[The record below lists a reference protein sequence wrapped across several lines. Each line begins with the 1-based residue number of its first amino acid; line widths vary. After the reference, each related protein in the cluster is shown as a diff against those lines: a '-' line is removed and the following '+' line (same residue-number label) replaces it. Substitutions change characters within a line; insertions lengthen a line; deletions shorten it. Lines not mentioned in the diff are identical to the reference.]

1 MNLKIRNEDKLT
13 YINVNVGGGDYEI
26 VTENNYDCNGIQ
38 HVPESII
45 DAFGL
50 PDSRNVEKDIKNELK
65 RRGIVVD

>member
-1 MNLKIRNEDKLT
+1 MNLVIRNEDNQT
-13 YINVNVGGGDYEI
+13 YINVMVDGGDYGI
-26 VTENNYDCNGIQ
+26 VIKQDYDCNGIQ

-50 PDSRNVEKDIKNELK
+50 PNSRTVEKEIKNELK